1 MLELRAPMRA
11 PGLPVPGVRVWVL
24 KGESHPNIGESNS
37 IWSSLS
43 FNWVAKD
50 THKGTDA
57 KRVQLGSEQISYEW
71 RVCETNAKCPWPCK
85 YAKLPISYKHSW
97 SRIIGGH
104 LIGCLRWRLDR
115 YMYCCRSR
123 QIGVRNHTDAQSHSH
138 I

>member
-50 THKGTDA
+50 THKGTRN
-57 KRVQLGSEQISYEW
+57 KGSIGQQQISYEW
-71 RVCETNAKCPWPCK
+71 RVCETK
-85 YAKLPISYKHSW
+85 
-97 SRIIGGH
+97 
-104 LIGCLRWRLDR
+104 
-115 YMYCCRSR
+115 
-123 QIGVRNHTDAQSHSH
+123 V
-138 I
+138 